1 MTVARPT
8 IKVNKWA
15 VVQFQKIPTS
25 SPKQQ
30 EYSSHSLTYEIT
42 HPYKNGKGP
51 YPGAALAERSYP
63 TSEVR
68 GSGQEDLP
76 HVQGQGSGRD
86 ELPHVQGQ
94 WQWPR
99 GATPRLRSGAAAEG
113 SYPTSEVGAVAE
125 TSYPTSEVRGSS
137 DEEQPQV
144 KGAVAAQVQ
153 EG

>member
-68 GSGQEDLP
+68 GSGQEDLLLSK
-76 HVQGQGSGRD
+76 VR
-86 ELPHVQGQ
+86 
-94 WQWPR
+94 
-99 GATPRLRSGAAAEG
+99 AAAEM
-113 SYPTSEVGAVAE
+113 SYPTSKVSG
-125 TSYPTSEVRGSS
+125 SGRGGL
-137 DEEQPQV
+137 PHV
-144 KGAVAAQVQ
+144 
-153 EG
+153 

>member
-30 EYSSHSLTYEIT
+30 EYSSHLLTYEIT

-63 TSEVR
+63 LPKVR
-68 GSGQEDLP
+68 SGDRERQAATAQE
-76 HVQGQGSGRD
+76 R
-86 ELPHVQGQ
+86 
-94 WQWPR
+94 PR
-99 GATPRLRSGAAAEG
+99 GATPRPRSGAAAKRT
-113 SYPTSEVGAVAE
+113 YPMSKVRAAAE
-125 TSYPTSEVRGSS
+125 TSYPTSKVSGSGRGGL
-137 DEEQPQV
+137 PHV
-144 KGAVAAQVQ
+144 
-153 EG
+153 